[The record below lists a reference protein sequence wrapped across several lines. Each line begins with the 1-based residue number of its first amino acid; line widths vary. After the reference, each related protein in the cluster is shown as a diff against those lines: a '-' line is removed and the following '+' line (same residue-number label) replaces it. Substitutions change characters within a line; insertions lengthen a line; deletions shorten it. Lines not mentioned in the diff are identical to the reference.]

1 MLQRGLDCGQK
12 HHCDDAQWK
21 IKPCEMYLHVRY
33 LVVRY
38 VTPALQLQRVPAP
51 KVNGTRC
58 CEAAWGRIE
67 RAGLTGRFPGLM
79 PSVDGGQMLLH
90 HLMSAVSVNAC
101 TALLLVKMCPS
112 AGPRGST
119 GGSSFQPYLS
129 TEVLMQEPNGAQR

>member
-12 HHCDDAQWK
+12 HHRDDAQWK

-38 VTPALQLQRVPAP
+38 VTPAFQLQRVPAP

-67 RAGLTGRFPGLM
+67 RAGLTGTCSPDSCRLLM
-79 PSVDGGQMLLH
+79 E
-90 HLMSAVSVNAC
+90 
-101 TALLLVKMCPS
+101 
-112 AGPRGST
+112 GSCC
-119 GGSSFQPYLS
+119 SII
-129 TEVLMQEPNGAQR
+129 